1 MTTFNKNEEND
12 MNEIKQE
19 EVLGK
24 NLSSNHN
31 FMKKEKKK
39 NKSIGFWKLIY
50 HFLNTKDKWMVF
62 FAFIGSFCVGISLPL
77 FALFFG
83 ESLSNLNFIGSID
96 EFVYI
101 FYELLLKF
109 IYVGVSMLLGGI
121 MMYFLWSYIGRI
133 IANRFK
139 EEYFRLLLQQEQ
151 GFYDKE
157 NPYEYFFKL
166 QNQVK
171 TIENGVNFIF

>member
-1 MTTFNKNEEND
+1 MTTFNKNEE
-12 MNEIKQE
+12 
-19 EVLGK
+19 
-24 NLSSNHN
+24 
-31 FMKKEKKK
+31 KEKKEIK
-39 NKSIGFWKLIY
+39 NEEASLKKLSNNQNIKNEKKKIKSIGFWKLIY
-50 HFLNTKDKWMVF
+50 HFLDSKDKWMVL
-62 FAFIGSFCVGISLPL
+62 FAVFGSFCVGISLPL

-96 EFVYI
+96 DFVYI

-109 IYVGVSMLLGGI
+109 IYVGVSMLVGGI
-121 MMYFLWSYIGRI
+121 LMYFLWSYNGRI
-133 IANRFK
+133 IAKRFK
-139 EEYFRLLLQQEQ
+139 EEYFKLLLKQEQ

-171 TIENGVNFIF
+171 TIENGVNFII